1 MTWKGTV
8 TGVTLCLVDRE
19 MTKTFALSWTAHV
32 MAVTELKKQIHTGG
46 EDLGQAESTAIL
58 GPGEADR
65 RTQHFLAICS
75 GAEALCSVQR
85 YSHFLPPQLKQVGVA
100 GQGTSHNSGSL
111 FTWSISFC
119 SNIQQEELKPPE
131 GKER

>member
-19 MTKTFALSWTAHV
+19 MTKKFALRWAAHV
-32 MAVTELKKQIHTGG
+32 RAVTELKKPIHTGG

-65 RTQHFLAICS
+65 RRQHFLAMCS
-75 GAEALCSVQR
+75 RVEASCSIQR
-85 YSHFLPPQLKQVGVA
+85 LQPLLASTAKA
-100 GQGTSHNSGSL
+100 GRSS
-111 FTWSISFC
+111 
-119 SNIQQEELKPPE
+119 
-131 GKER
+131 